1 MRPGSRG
8 RARWHKFNRMGKQ
21 MGREGAASGPVGTGA
36 QAVVRFYLWA
46 GGLSLLLMAWL
57 TPPFQVPDEPQHFY
71 RSYQLSQG
79 DVRSS
84 VRNGEAGAEL
94 PASLSELV
102 RHFLGSTA
110 HHLDD
115 RRIKPQ
121 PAADTFSQFAVPL
134 EPERKEF
141 IDFSG
146 SALYAPLPYLPQAA
160 VMAVLRPTGVGPLG
174 LMYAG
179 RMANALAALA
189 VTAWALSMLRSG
201 RLVALVIALLP
212 MTQFVTA
219 SLSPDALTIAC
230 GLALGALLLRFIEDG
245 RWSWRHQLGF
255 VVHGL
260 VLSIG
265 KLVYLPML
273 LGGLAALVGRTR
285 WRDQG
290 VRKAVAWQIAG
301 VVVVVAVIAGW
312 LALRPSGMAAPRP
325 GVDAAAQAA
334 YLKTDPTLPLR
345 IVLRSIIKEAD
356 FLVET
361 LSGRLGWLTLP
372 LPGWIHVTV
381 ALAGVA
387 SLFGTGWRGL
397 TRAQALWGGAWL
409 LTLSAACVALV
420 ELALYLIWTPVG
432 NYSALGVQGRYFTPM
447 LLMPVAALS
456 WAAASMTQERL
467 AALADRAVPWLLL
480 AASLGTH
487 CVVATAYGVL

>member
-1 MRPGSRG
+1 
-8 RARWHKFNRMGKQ
+8 MGKQ
-21 MGREGAASGPVGTGA
+21 MGREGAAGGPVGTGA
-36 QAVVRFYLWA
+36 QAVVRFYLWV

-79 DVRSS
+79 GVLSL

-102 RHFLGSTA
+102 RHFLGSTEL
-110 HHLDD
+110 HLND
-115 RRIKPQ
+115 RRVKPQ

-134 EPERKEF
+134 DADRKVF

-146 SALYAPLPYLPQAA
+146 SALYAPLPYLPQAV
-160 VMAVLRPTGVGPLG
+160 VMAALRPLGVGPLG

-245 RWSWRHQLGF
+245 RWPWRHQLGF
-255 VVHGL
+255 IAHGL

-273 LGGLAALVGRTR
+273 LGGLAGLAGRSR
-285 WRDQG
+285 WRDVG
-290 VRKAVAWQIAG
+290 LRKAAAGQIACT
-301 VVVVVAVIAGW
+301 VVVVALIAGW
-312 LALRPSGMAAPRP
+312 LALRPSGMTAPRP

-334 YLKTDPTLPLR
+334 YLKEDLTRPLR
-345 IVLRSIIKEAD
+345 IVLRSVIKEAD
-356 FLVET
+356 YLAET
-361 LSGRLGWLTLP
+361 LSGRLGWLSLP
-372 LPGWIHVTV
+372 LPGWIHLAV
-381 ALAGVA
+381 ALAGAA
-387 SLFGTGWRGL
+387 SLFGTGWKGL
-397 TRAQALWGGAWL
+397 TRAQMLWGGAWL
-409 LTLSAACVALV
+409 LMLSAACVALV

-456 WAAASMTQERL
+456 WVAASMTPERL
-467 AALADRAVPWLLL
+467 AALADRSVPLLLL

-487 CVVATAYGVL
+487 YVIATAYSVL